1 MKTKTCYCCNNKATH
16 MAFDE
21 KGNDLYKCVDC
32 VTSKELS
39 KQDGLLWHPVYDAS
53 YGGDIE
59 YPIGYNYSFNAIGII
74 EPATRIYVPDRSK
87 FKSWEDVIDY
97 LIATGIK
104 IEVRDGVSVQ
114 GVDVET
120 IKKYSK

>member
-1 MKTKTCYCCNNKATH
+1 MNV
-16 MAFDE
+16 F
-21 KGNDLYKCVDC
+21 YKNCLDKV
-32 VTSKELS
+32 K
-39 KQDGLLWHPVYDAS
+39 KH
-53 YGGDIE
+53 
-59 YPIGYNYSFNAIGII
+59 NAIGII
-74 EPATRIYVPDRSK
+74 EPATITYVPDRSK

-104 IEVRDGVSVQ
+104 IEVRDGISVQ